1 MDQVL
6 SASAV
11 QKSDITE
18 YYKYRNNV
26 I

>member
-1 MDQVL
+1 MDHVL